1 MMAHGDPRT
10 MAKFIR
16 DLQNLWLVTG
26 KALGGGI
33 YRHIPEESVGQ
44 SQALGQLS

>member
-1 MMAHGDPRT
+1 MVTPALWRSSSETYRT
-10 MAKFIR
+10 SG
-16 DLQNLWLVTG
+16 WWVTG

-33 YRHIPEESVGQ
+33 YRHISEESVGQ